1 MGEPM
6 QVGFIGTG
14 TMGNPMARCLIEA
27 GHRLTVHDIRREAAT
42 NLCELGADWA
52 DSPRAVAEASQ
63 VVFTSLPGPVEVE
76 DTLLN
81 PETGIL
87 SGFSGGETFIDMTTN
102 SPTVFRRIAEA
113 CKSRGVEV
121 LDARSAVARRA

>member
-1 MGEPM
+1 M
-6 QVGFIGTG
+6 QLGFIGTG

-52 DSPRAVAEASQ
+52 DSPRTVAAASQ

-76 DTLLN
+76 DTVLN

-87 SGFSGGETFIDMTTN
+87 SGLTQGGAFIDMTTN
-102 SPTVFRRIAEA
+102 SPQVFRRCAEVVIS
-113 CKSRGVEV
+113 KP
-121 LDARSAVARRA
+121 VA